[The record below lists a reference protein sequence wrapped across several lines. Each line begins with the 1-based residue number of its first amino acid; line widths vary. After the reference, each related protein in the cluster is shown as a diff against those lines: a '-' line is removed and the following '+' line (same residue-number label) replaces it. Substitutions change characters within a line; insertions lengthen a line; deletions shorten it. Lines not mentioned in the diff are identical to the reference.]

1 MCAYDIGQSSIL
13 EVVGRKFQTSDDLQ
27 GPAYVAHGR
36 RREGERDEV
45 LRTPSSAQKN
55 LGALEAAAKK
65 AAGES
70 REKTQMYVQRYIGRF
85 PAAGEIVIFDR
96 SWYNRAGVENVM
108 GFISPKDVERFLKS
122 VRKSRNTSPTLAS
135 FSQILAAGRQAGAGE
150 ALSRA
155 HQRPAAA
162 MEARPDG
169 SGIVPAPV
177 RLFAGSRYDAQ
188 SHRRRLCAVAY
199 RAVGRQEARPT
210 ELHLDAARRHFLQ
223 EDIAAEGQAA
233 ETLE

>member
-1 MCAYDIGQSSIL
+1 MIVFRWNETLKEFLKTTIIGGASFLLPMALVLFIL
-13 EVVGRKFQTSDDLQ
+13 SYALRLVKRIAEPISHSLRLDQLGAAAGVGAATVLSAVVLVLIAFAAGIVARTAVGRRITD
-27 GPAYVAHGR
+27 GR
-36 RREGERDEV
+36 KA
-45 LRTPSSAQKN
+45 LFSARWHH
-55 LGALEAAAKK
+55 
-65 AAGES
+65 S
-70 REKTQMYVQRYIGRF
+70 H
-85 PAAGEIVIFDR
+85 
-96 SWYNRAGVENVM
+96 
-108 GFISPKDVERFLKS
+108 
-122 VRKSRNTSPTLAS
+122 
-135 FSQILAAGRQAGAGE
+135 QILAAGRQAGAGE